1 MVDERQVAQLITMLA
16 NSYNTQGQGDDRE
29 LSSALT
35 NSLFSTEGQVIN
47 EIEKTEIFG

>member
-16 NSYNTQGQGDDRE
+16 NSYNPQGQQGDERD

-35 NSLFSTEGQVIN
+35 NSLFSTGEGQV
-47 EIEKTEIFG
+47 T